1 MKKIGFI
8 GAGNMASAM
17 IGGIVNSKLVE
28 PNMVIASAYSQG
40 TLDRIDANFGINTTK
55 DSKEVTR
62 TSDIVI
68 VAVKPDIYDDILEE
82 IKDFIDDNKIIVT
95 IAAGKSIKD
104 IESIIG
110 EDKKIVR
117 TMPNTPALVNEAM
130 SSLSINKN
138 INKEDLEAV
147 TEVFNSFGNTE
158 VVPEYLIEAVIG
170 ASGSAPAY
178 VFLFIEAIADAAV
191 IAGMPRPQAYKFAS
205 QAVMGSAKMVL
216 ETGKH
221 PGELKDMV
229 CSPGGTTI
237 EAVKRAI
244 FYNLEHRQE
253 VREAIKKENI
263 RKILIIGTSKKMVN
277 QIVERLSIG
286 RVCKFINIQDIST
299 KYEIEIAKQA
309 RKEGNHVIPVPA
321 VEIKSMASGLS
332 INSLKRLFRKG
343 NNRNMVVL
351 EKTIIR
357 PTFSYIGKFYI
368 SADVIKQI
376 IEYEVYNFGS
386 IDRINK
392 INIENCN
399 NFMNIF
405 VSININDLETIKKIE
420 DIQQTIKKSIEKMT
434 LVNVQKIDINIHK
447 IKKINF
453 LQC

>member
-1 MKKIGFI
+1 MMEVY
-8 GAGNMASAM
+8 A
-17 IGGIVNSKLVE
+17 LVGSSGTGKSFKALE
-28 PNMVIASAYSQG
+28 FAYE
-40 TLDRIDANFGINTTK
+40 N
-55 DSKEVTR
+55 
-62 TSDIVI
+62 DIEYI
-68 VAVKPDIYDDILEE
+68 
-82 IKDFIDDNKIIVT
+82 IDDGILIYKNKVL
-95 IAAGKSIKD
+95 AGI
-104 IESIIG
+104 
-110 EDKKIVR
+110 
-117 TMPNTPALVNEAM
+117 
-130 SSLSINKN
+130 
-138 INKEDLEAV
+138 
-147 TEVFNSFGNTE
+147 
-158 VVPEYLIEAVIG
+158 
-170 ASGSAPAY
+170 
-178 VFLFIEAIADAAV
+178 
-191 IAGMPRPQAYKFAS
+191 
-205 QAVMGSAKMVL
+205 SAKQAN
-216 ETGKH
+216 
-221 PGELKDMV
+221 
-229 CSPGGTTI
+229 TTI

-253 VREAIKKENI
+253 VRETIKKENI

>member
-1 MKKIGFI
+1 MEVY
-8 GAGNMASAM
+8 A
-17 IGGIVNSKLVE
+17 LVGSSGTGKSFKALE
-28 PNMVIASAYSQG
+28 FAYE
-40 TLDRIDANFGINTTK
+40 N
-55 DSKEVTR
+55 
-62 TSDIVI
+62 DIEYI
-68 VAVKPDIYDDILEE
+68 
-82 IKDFIDDNKIIVT
+82 IDDGILIYKNKVL
-95 IAAGKSIKD
+95 AGI
-104 IESIIG
+104 
-110 EDKKIVR
+110 
-117 TMPNTPALVNEAM
+117 
-130 SSLSINKN
+130 
-138 INKEDLEAV
+138 
-147 TEVFNSFGNTE
+147 
-158 VVPEYLIEAVIG
+158 
-170 ASGSAPAY
+170 
-178 VFLFIEAIADAAV
+178 
-191 IAGMPRPQAYKFAS
+191 
-205 QAVMGSAKMVL
+205 SAKQAN
-216 ETGKH
+216 
-221 PGELKDMV
+221 
-229 CSPGGTTI
+229 TTI

-286 RVCKFINIQDIST
+286 RVYKFINIQDIST

-405 VSININDLETIKKIE
+405 VSIYINDLETIKKIE

>member
-1 MKKIGFI
+1 MEVY
-8 GAGNMASAM
+8 A
-17 IGGIVNSKLVE
+17 LVGSSGTGKSFKALE
-28 PNMVIASAYSQG
+28 FAYE
-40 TLDRIDANFGINTTK
+40 N
-55 DSKEVTR
+55 
-62 TSDIVI
+62 DIEYI
-68 VAVKPDIYDDILEE
+68 
-82 IKDFIDDNKIIVT
+82 IDDGILIYKNKVL
-95 IAAGKSIKD
+95 AG
-104 IESIIG
+104 
-110 EDKKIVR
+110 V
-117 TMPNTPALVNEAM
+117 
-130 SSLSINKN
+130 
-138 INKEDLEAV
+138 
-147 TEVFNSFGNTE
+147 
-158 VVPEYLIEAVIG
+158 
-170 ASGSAPAY
+170 
-178 VFLFIEAIADAAV
+178 
-191 IAGMPRPQAYKFAS
+191 
-205 QAVMGSAKMVL
+205 SAKQAN
-216 ETGKH
+216 
-221 PGELKDMV
+221 
-229 CSPGGTTI
+229 TTI

-253 VREAIKKENI
+253 VREMIKKENI

-277 QIVERLSIG
+277 QIVDRLSIG
-286 RVCKFINIQDIST
+286 RVCKFINIEDIST
-299 KYEIEIAKQA
+299 KYEIEVAKQS

-376 IEYEVYNFGS
+376 IEYEVYSFGS

-420 DIQQTIKKSIEKMT
+420 DIQQIIKKSIEKMT

>member
-1 MKKIGFI
+1 MEVY
-8 GAGNMASAM
+8 A
-17 IGGIVNSKLVE
+17 LVGSSGTGKSFKALE
-28 PNMVIASAYSQG
+28 FAYE
-40 TLDRIDANFGINTTK
+40 N
-55 DSKEVTR
+55 
-62 TSDIVI
+62 DIEYI
-68 VAVKPDIYDDILEE
+68 
-82 IKDFIDDNKIIVT
+82 IDDGILIYKNKVL
-95 IAAGKSIKD
+95 AGI
-104 IESIIG
+104 
-110 EDKKIVR
+110 
-117 TMPNTPALVNEAM
+117 
-130 SSLSINKN
+130 
-138 INKEDLEAV
+138 
-147 TEVFNSFGNTE
+147 
-158 VVPEYLIEAVIG
+158 
-170 ASGSAPAY
+170 
-178 VFLFIEAIADAAV
+178 
-191 IAGMPRPQAYKFAS
+191 
-205 QAVMGSAKMVL
+205 SAKQAN
-216 ETGKH
+216 
-221 PGELKDMV
+221 
-229 CSPGGTTI
+229 TTI

-309 RKEGNHVIPVPA
+309 RKEGNHVIPIPA

>member
-1 MKKIGFI
+1 MEVY
-8 GAGNMASAM
+8 A
-17 IGGIVNSKLVE
+17 LVGSSGTGKSFKALE
-28 PNMVIASAYSQG
+28 FAYE
-40 TLDRIDANFGINTTK
+40 N
-55 DSKEVTR
+55 
-62 TSDIVI
+62 DIEYI
-68 VAVKPDIYDDILEE
+68 
-82 IKDFIDDNKIIVT
+82 IDDGILIYKNKVL
-95 IAAGKSIKD
+95 AGI
-104 IESIIG
+104 
-110 EDKKIVR
+110 
-117 TMPNTPALVNEAM
+117 
-130 SSLSINKN
+130 
-138 INKEDLEAV
+138 
-147 TEVFNSFGNTE
+147 
-158 VVPEYLIEAVIG
+158 
-170 ASGSAPAY
+170 
-178 VFLFIEAIADAAV
+178 
-191 IAGMPRPQAYKFAS
+191 
-205 QAVMGSAKMVL
+205 SAKQAN
-216 ETGKH
+216 
-221 PGELKDMV
+221 
-229 CSPGGTTI
+229 TTI

-253 VREAIKKENI
+253 VRETIKKENI

-286 RVCKFINIQDIST
+286 MVCKFINIQDIST

>member
-1 MKKIGFI
+1 MMEVY
-8 GAGNMASAM
+8 A
-17 IGGIVNSKLVE
+17 LVGSSGTGKSFKALE
-28 PNMVIASAYSQG
+28 FAYE
-40 TLDRIDANFGINTTK
+40 N
-55 DSKEVTR
+55 
-62 TSDIVI
+62 DIEYI
-68 VAVKPDIYDDILEE
+68 
-82 IKDFIDDNKIIVT
+82 IDDGILIYKNKVL
-95 IAAGKSIKD
+95 AGI
-104 IESIIG
+104 
-110 EDKKIVR
+110 
-117 TMPNTPALVNEAM
+117 
-130 SSLSINKN
+130 
-138 INKEDLEAV
+138 
-147 TEVFNSFGNTE
+147 
-158 VVPEYLIEAVIG
+158 
-170 ASGSAPAY
+170 
-178 VFLFIEAIADAAV
+178 
-191 IAGMPRPQAYKFAS
+191 
-205 QAVMGSAKMVL
+205 SAKQAN
-216 ETGKH
+216 
-221 PGELKDMV
+221 
-229 CSPGGTTI
+229 TTI

-343 NNRNMVVL
+343 NNMNMVVL

>member
-1 MKKIGFI
+1 MEVY
-8 GAGNMASAM
+8 A
-17 IGGIVNSKLVE
+17 LVGSSGTGKSFKALE
-28 PNMVIASAYSQG
+28 FAYE
-40 TLDRIDANFGINTTK
+40 N
-55 DSKEVTR
+55 
-62 TSDIVI
+62 DIEYI
-68 VAVKPDIYDDILEE
+68 
-82 IKDFIDDNKIIVT
+82 IDD
-95 IAAGKSIKD
+95 G
-104 IESIIG
+104 
-110 EDKKIVR
+110 
-117 TMPNTPALVNEAM
+117 
-130 SSLSINKN
+130 
-138 INKEDLEAV
+138 
-147 TEVFNSFGNTE
+147 
-158 VVPEYLIEAVIG
+158 
-170 ASGSAPAY
+170 
-178 VFLFIEAIADAAV
+178 
-191 IAGMPRPQAYKFAS
+191 
-205 QAVMGSAKMVL
+205 
-216 ETGKH
+216 
-221 PGELKDMV
+221 
-229 CSPGGTTI
+229 
-237 EAVKRAI
+237 
-244 FYNLEHRQE
+244 
-253 VREAIKKENI
+253 
-263 RKILIIGTSKKMVN
+263 ILIYKNKVLAG
-277 QIVERLSIG
+277 
-286 RVCKFINIQDIST
+286 IS
-299 KYEIEIAKQA
+299 AKQA

>member
-1 MKKIGFI
+1 MEVY
-8 GAGNMASAM
+8 A
-17 IGGIVNSKLVE
+17 LVG
-28 PNMVIASAYSQG
+28 SSG
-40 TLDRIDANFGINTTK
+40 TGKSFKALEFEYEN
-55 DSKEVTR
+55 
-62 TSDIVI
+62 DIEYI
-68 VAVKPDIYDDILEE
+68 
-82 IKDFIDDNKIIVT
+82 IDDGILIYKNKVL
-95 IAAGKSIKD
+95 AGI
-104 IESIIG
+104 
-110 EDKKIVR
+110 
-117 TMPNTPALVNEAM
+117 
-130 SSLSINKN
+130 
-138 INKEDLEAV
+138 
-147 TEVFNSFGNTE
+147 
-158 VVPEYLIEAVIG
+158 
-170 ASGSAPAY
+170 
-178 VFLFIEAIADAAV
+178 
-191 IAGMPRPQAYKFAS
+191 
-205 QAVMGSAKMVL
+205 SAKQAN
-216 ETGKH
+216 
-221 PGELKDMV
+221 
-229 CSPGGTTI
+229 TTI

-286 RVCKFINIQDIST
+286 RVYKFINIQDIST

>member
-1 MKKIGFI
+1 MMEVY
-8 GAGNMASAM
+8 A
-17 IGGIVNSKLVE
+17 LVGSSGTGKSFKALE
-28 PNMVIASAYSQG
+28 FAYE
-40 TLDRIDANFGINTTK
+40 N
-55 DSKEVTR
+55 
-62 TSDIVI
+62 DIEYI
-68 VAVKPDIYDDILEE
+68 
-82 IKDFIDDNKIIVT
+82 IDDGILIYKNKVL
-95 IAAGKSIKD
+95 AGI
-104 IESIIG
+104 
-110 EDKKIVR
+110 
-117 TMPNTPALVNEAM
+117 
-130 SSLSINKN
+130 
-138 INKEDLEAV
+138 
-147 TEVFNSFGNTE
+147 
-158 VVPEYLIEAVIG
+158 
-170 ASGSAPAY
+170 
-178 VFLFIEAIADAAV
+178 
-191 IAGMPRPQAYKFAS
+191 
-205 QAVMGSAKMVL
+205 SAKQAN
-216 ETGKH
+216 
-221 PGELKDMV
+221 
-229 CSPGGTTI
+229 TTI

-343 NNRNMVVL
+343 SNRNMVVL

>member
-1 MKKIGFI
+1 MEVY
-8 GAGNMASAM
+8 A
-17 IGGIVNSKLVE
+17 LVGSSGTGKSFKALE
-28 PNMVIASAYSQG
+28 FAYE
-40 TLDRIDANFGINTTK
+40 N
-55 DSKEVTR
+55 
-62 TSDIVI
+62 DIEYI
-68 VAVKPDIYDDILEE
+68 
-82 IKDFIDDNKIIVT
+82 IDDGILIYKNKVL
-95 IAAGKSIKD
+95 AGI
-104 IESIIG
+104 
-110 EDKKIVR
+110 
-117 TMPNTPALVNEAM
+117 
-130 SSLSINKN
+130 
-138 INKEDLEAV
+138 
-147 TEVFNSFGNTE
+147 
-158 VVPEYLIEAVIG
+158 
-170 ASGSAPAY
+170 
-178 VFLFIEAIADAAV
+178 
-191 IAGMPRPQAYKFAS
+191 
-205 QAVMGSAKMVL
+205 SAKQAN
-216 ETGKH
+216 
-221 PGELKDMV
+221 
-229 CSPGGTTI
+229 TTI

-343 NNRNMVVL
+343 SNRNMVVL

-399 NFMNIF
+399 NFMNI
-405 VSININDLETIKKIE
+405 L
-420 DIQQTIKKSIEKMT
+420 
-434 LVNVQKIDINIHK
+434 
-447 IKKINF
+447 
-453 LQC
+453 

>member
-1 MKKIGFI
+1 MEVY
-8 GAGNMASAM
+8 A
-17 IGGIVNSKLVE
+17 LVE
-28 PNMVIASAYSQG
+28 SSGTGKSFKALEFAYE
-40 TLDRIDANFGINTTK
+40 N
-55 DSKEVTR
+55 
-62 TSDIVI
+62 DIEYI
-68 VAVKPDIYDDILEE
+68 
-82 IKDFIDDNKIIVT
+82 IDDGILIYKNKVL
-95 IAAGKSIKD
+95 AGI
-104 IESIIG
+104 
-110 EDKKIVR
+110 
-117 TMPNTPALVNEAM
+117 
-130 SSLSINKN
+130 
-138 INKEDLEAV
+138 
-147 TEVFNSFGNTE
+147 
-158 VVPEYLIEAVIG
+158 
-170 ASGSAPAY
+170 
-178 VFLFIEAIADAAV
+178 
-191 IAGMPRPQAYKFAS
+191 
-205 QAVMGSAKMVL
+205 SAKQAN
-216 ETGKH
+216 
-221 PGELKDMV
+221 
-229 CSPGGTTI
+229 TTI

-286 RVCKFINIQDIST
+286 RVYKFINIQDIST

>member
-1 MKKIGFI
+1 MMEVY
-8 GAGNMASAM
+8 A
-17 IGGIVNSKLVE
+17 LVGSSGTGKSFKALE
-28 PNMVIASAYSQG
+28 FAYE
-40 TLDRIDANFGINTTK
+40 N
-55 DSKEVTR
+55 
-62 TSDIVI
+62 DIEYI
-68 VAVKPDIYDDILEE
+68 
-82 IKDFIDDNKIIVT
+82 IDDGILIYKNKVL
-95 IAAGKSIKD
+95 AGI
-104 IESIIG
+104 
-110 EDKKIVR
+110 
-117 TMPNTPALVNEAM
+117 
-130 SSLSINKN
+130 
-138 INKEDLEAV
+138 
-147 TEVFNSFGNTE
+147 
-158 VVPEYLIEAVIG
+158 
-170 ASGSAPAY
+170 
-178 VFLFIEAIADAAV
+178 
-191 IAGMPRPQAYKFAS
+191 
-205 QAVMGSAKMVL
+205 SAKQAN
-216 ETGKH
+216 
-221 PGELKDMV
+221 
-229 CSPGGTTI
+229 TTI

-343 NNRNMVVL
+343 NNRNMIVL

>member
-1 MKKIGFI
+1 FI
-8 GAGNMASAM
+8 RRYMMEVYA
-17 IGGIVNSKLVE
+17 LVGSSGTGKSFKALE
-28 PNMVIASAYSQG
+28 FAYE
-40 TLDRIDANFGINTTK
+40 N
-55 DSKEVTR
+55 
-62 TSDIVI
+62 DIEYI
-68 VAVKPDIYDDILEE
+68 
-82 IKDFIDDNKIIVT
+82 IDDGILIYKNKVL
-95 IAAGKSIKD
+95 AGI
-104 IESIIG
+104 
-110 EDKKIVR
+110 
-117 TMPNTPALVNEAM
+117 
-130 SSLSINKN
+130 
-138 INKEDLEAV
+138 
-147 TEVFNSFGNTE
+147 
-158 VVPEYLIEAVIG
+158 
-170 ASGSAPAY
+170 
-178 VFLFIEAIADAAV
+178 
-191 IAGMPRPQAYKFAS
+191 
-205 QAVMGSAKMVL
+205 SAKQAN
-216 ETGKH
+216 
-221 PGELKDMV
+221 
-229 CSPGGTTI
+229 TTI

>member
-1 MKKIGFI
+1 YMMEVY
-8 GAGNMASAM
+8 A
-17 IGGIVNSKLVE
+17 LVGSSGTGKSFKALE
-28 PNMVIASAYSQG
+28 FAYE
-40 TLDRIDANFGINTTK
+40 N
-55 DSKEVTR
+55 
-62 TSDIVI
+62 DIEYI
-68 VAVKPDIYDDILEE
+68 
-82 IKDFIDDNKIIVT
+82 IDDGILIYKNKVL
-95 IAAGKSIKD
+95 AGI
-104 IESIIG
+104 
-110 EDKKIVR
+110 
-117 TMPNTPALVNEAM
+117 
-130 SSLSINKN
+130 
-138 INKEDLEAV
+138 
-147 TEVFNSFGNTE
+147 
-158 VVPEYLIEAVIG
+158 
-170 ASGSAPAY
+170 
-178 VFLFIEAIADAAV
+178 
-191 IAGMPRPQAYKFAS
+191 
-205 QAVMGSAKMVL
+205 SAKQAN
-216 ETGKH
+216 
-221 PGELKDMV
+221 
-229 CSPGGTTI
+229 TTI

-343 NNRNMVVL
+343 SNRNMVVL